1 MYAYTRTR
9 VHAYSEA
16 LSASPTLTVCPTESE
31 DSIVTLRI
39 KIDNVE
45 YPIADDDQTAASL
58 LRLAGYDP
66 ALLDLFLVDGHGVET
81 HIHDKQIVDL
91 RDGESFRARRK
102 VRFTI
107 DGTPFTSWDD
117 DQTAA
122 ALLELAGFNPDVQDL
137 ARVTEGGMEKF
148 SDEQVI
154 AIHDGDK
161 FVTPRRSG
169 WTIIVN
175 TKPHEWNAPD
185 ITFEQVVE
193 LASPGQPYDPAGTT
207 VEYSRGRG
215 PDQSLRPGE
224 SVRVKDGMIFDVEPT
239 NRS

>member
-45 YPIADDDQTAASL
+45 YPIADDDQRRLVAAPRR
-58 LRLAGYDP
+58 LRPGPLRPLPGRRARRRD
-66 ALLDLFLVDGHGVET
+66 T
-81 HIHDKQIVDL
+81 HPRQAD
-91 RDGESFRARRK
+91 RRSARRRSFRVRRK

-161 FVTPRRSG
+161 FVTPGARDGRSSSTPSRTSGTRRTSRSSRS
-169 WTIIVN
+169 VSMA
-175 TKPHEWNAPD
+175 NA
-185 ITFEQVVE
+185 
-193 LASPGQPYDPAGTT
+193 
-207 VEYSRGRG
+207 RW
-215 PDQSLRPGE
+215 
-224 SVRVKDGMIFDVEPT
+224 
-239 NRS
+239 